1 MDRWK
6 SRIFEPIR
14 IYLGFGLFAKGVYFA
29 GHLGV
34 VTSMIDQGGIDV
46 PKVMLAHLV
55 ALAHLCGGLLLAA
68 GLLTRL
74 AAAVQV
80 PILLGAVFMVHLR
93 DGLFG
98 ASPNLEF
105 AALVLFLLLL
115 TVVYGGGPWS
125 ADYFLDRREQRL
137 LSASHGISG
146 TA

>member
-1 MDRWK
+1 MERWK
-6 SRIFEPIR
+6 SKIFEPIR

-34 VTSMIDQGGIDV
+34 VVTMLDQGGIDV
-46 PKVMLAHLV
+46 PKVMLAHLI
-55 ALAHLCGGLLLAA
+55 ALAHLSGGLLLAA

-80 PILLGAVFMVHLR
+80 PIVLGAVLMVHLR
-93 DGLFG
+93 EGLFG
-98 ASPNLEF
+98 ASQNFEF

-125 ADYFLDRREQRL
+125 ADHFLARREQRL
-137 LSASHGISG
+137 IAASHGLSG